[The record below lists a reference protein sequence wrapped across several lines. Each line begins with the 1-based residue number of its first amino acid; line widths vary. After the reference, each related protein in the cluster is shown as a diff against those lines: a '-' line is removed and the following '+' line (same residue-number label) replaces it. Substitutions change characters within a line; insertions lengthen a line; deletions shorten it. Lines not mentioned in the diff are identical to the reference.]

1 MATQSS
7 RQHLDHHSQR
17 RAIDR
22 TAHRDATTLKFD
34 LNRSGLGRS
43 WLLHFGIVR
52 LNHDPS
58 G

>member
-1 MATQSS
+1 MAAQSS
-7 RQHLDHHSQR
+7 QKHPDGHSQR

-22 TAHRDATTLKFD
+22 TAYRDAATLKFD
-34 LNRSGLGRS
+34 LHRSGLGRS
-43 WLLHFGIVR
+43 WLLHFGIGR